1 MTESSVLLD
10 VDNDTLL
17 REYEFYRNVGP
28 KSQRPELREE
38 FLQEIRKIYDSAD
51 KNHDGMI
58 QRSEF
63 DNLIRGYFD
72 IKSIKPTKENYDW
85 FFEKIDKDHSHS
97 ISIDEFVS
105 FMDDVNENDILPFI
119 TEELQNRGLL

>member
-38 FLQEIRKIYDSAD
+38 FL
-51 KNHDGMI
+51 
-58 QRSEF
+58 
-63 DNLIRGYFD
+63 
-72 IKSIKPTKENYDW
+72 
-85 FFEKIDKDHSHS
+85 
-97 ISIDEFVS
+97 
-105 FMDDVNENDILPFI
+105 
-119 TEELQNRGLL
+119 